1 MNWVVEEFIWEKGI
15 SHICF
20 SSGGGEVFKQYR
32 RAQEIRGSGG
42 KREGPQSDKMATH
55 DHRHYQHHRHS
66 RGYRMGAP
74 DPASKYSGAEGS
86 VEGEG
91 RERGKGW
98 VSPTDL

>member
-1 MNWVVEEFIWEKGI
+1 
-15 SHICF
+15 
-20 SSGGGEVFKQYR
+20 
-32 RAQEIRGSGG
+32 
-42 KREGPQSDKMATH
+42 
-55 DHRHYQHHRHS
+55 
-66 RGYRMGAP
+66 MGAP

>member
-1 MNWVVEEFIWEKGI
+1 MGI
-15 SHICF
+15 
-20 SSGGGEVFKQYR
+20 FKQYG
-32 RAQEIRGSGG
+32 RAQESRGSGG

-74 DPASKYSGAEGS
+74 DPASKYSGTNVS

-91 RERGKGW
+91 RERGKSVGQPH
-98 VSPTDL
+98 SPVDSVL